1 MAKYSNT
8 VEYNIRTTLDN
19 SGISKL
25 QSELTQLQ
33 NKINVMGAKKLIPQ
47 ESVNKTLAD
56 ITKVKNALTQAFNPK
71 LGMLNTSAFLK
82 NIDKAGLSMSGLYQS
97 FSKAGASGV
106 AAFNSMYG
114 QIAKIDTGMRSV
126 SSTTDKIMNT
136 LGNTVR
142 WGLIASGFA
151 AVMKSVHSAAEYVK
165 DLDKS
170 LTNIQMVTAS
180 ARDTMNDFAVEA
192 NKVAQR
198 LGGTTV
204 QMTNATEVF
213 IRQGY
218 DLATSTQLGE
228 YAVHLA
234 NVSGQDSAMAS
245 DEITAYMN
253 AFKIP
258 LEDLG
263 NAVSKWAAVANNA
276 AVSVEE
282 LSVASQKA
290 AAVATTVGVD
300 MDQFAAHIAAI
311 EATTREAPENIGNGL
326 KTIYSRIADIKLGE
340 TLEDGVDLGS
350 FAKAIEKVGVQVLD
364 TTGNLRNAG
373 DILQDLMVV
382 WQDLDQTQRAA
393 VAKTVAGR
401 FQLAR
406 FEALMNSADI
416 YQTALTTSRA
426 ETGTVTYDR
435 MQETYRNS
443 LEGRSKALQASVEE
457 IFLNLFSTD
466 TFYPAIDALQ
476 GLVDTINDLI
486 KATGGG
492 ETALIGLVSVMTT
505 LASNTMSRGISNFI
519 VNRQADAAA
528 RQNVATAQDF
538 ARAQLAGQGLST
550 TNSRFN
556 AMAQD
561 VAGINQHGS
570 IMNEAQIR
578 QSNELL
584 QQRIQIENDLA
595 IVTEKHNQLEEGLS
609 AAFNILGES
618 ANSSSGELIKLW
630 EAYKS
635 SDGDIQILDKDFKKL
650 QSSMQIVGEKII
662 QLTDLFEADSVAFK
676 NNLSIAKE
684 ASVIL
689 DQVTKSGAYEG
700 EQLRKL
706 ISVKEI
712 LVKISKGEI
721 QTHEELAQALKRA
734 AVAQEDFTAALQTT
748 AQYGEKAGAEIKK
761 TKTQM
766 ADLSAAADHAAGKMQ
781 QMSYGL
787 QLQKATNQIIGLTSA
802 AMSFVFVLQSME
814 NLSSIWENE
823 DLDFGGKI
831 KASLLDFTMIAAM
844 AIPMIGQLKE
854 GFAGIAQAIKLTTAA
869 HIAGS
874 KEAVSSVGLQIIA
887 NEELTRTEKSQ
898 QIQKITGLS
907 VIKNEAVVEA
917 LELQS
922 KGQLN
927 KATLEE
933 IALRRGVSVE
943 TLKEALAKTAG
954 TAANYGFAASLKAV
968 WLATGPMLGI
978 AVAIG
983 AAVAG
988 VKMLINWY
996 NKDAKA
1002 AEDAAKS
1009 SQKLAEQLQAT
1020 KQRSE
1025 ELDKSIS
1032 SYREAM
1038 SALSDLTKGT
1048 EEWNTQLEKTNDT
1061 VIDLLTKYPELAK
1074 YITKLSSGE
1083 LRISNQGLVELEERQ
1098 KNELD
1103 QARAAASMAQVHANE
1118 AQTRADSTYLRR
1130 SIDWSEQQPGSEY
1143 PTVSFLNESQW
1154 EKIVKKVQDEGPGVL
1169 GNDEALADLLGVN
1182 VSHPMIQAIKEAA
1195 DLIAKHVDRREE
1207 TELQNKLLS
1216 ESALET
1222 YLRAQGVY
1230 SDANGL
1236 GSQTVHA
1243 LSLEQQRIYDE
1254 KFAEYQNQSIEDLTQ
1269 QYLASDEGKRYR
1281 LKSTDSHWAPWDNG
1295 QAEAVL
1301 IDPDTK
1307 EEFTLTKEMMAES
1320 LASADSMVEAA
1331 KLWDEVAN
1339 KLLGINNTNIGKDYH
1354 GADTGVLS
1362 GERDTEGN
1370 TNFDFNSMTS
1380 HGMKRFLKDNADTSD
1395 EDLMNTLGIDDKF
1408 AQQRGFESGR
1418 AYISAFRMGMTA
1430 ELNERTKLDKKLD
1443 EGSSWTGEGTAF
1455 QDWGSGLTEIGDIA
1469 GRSYT
1474 NGSESYRQQAEEIL
1488 NTAESVYEL
1497 DEAFDRSYLT
1507 IKDYEEGLLTLGQN
1521 YSDLKPQT
1529 DKLKQAQEKYDKV
1542 LAKTD
1547 HTEEELLESQQE
1559 LIDAQEKLTDSIK
1572 TKEWAKARDMLQD
1585 YADDLE
1591 NAEENEVAYSRA
1603 AQQVADVLSDLTGLD
1618 VSADWIKENNE
1629 AVQDWLNRMEGAG
1642 AKLDALL
1649 SFDSLPDNSGI
1660 IQKFEEIGWAYDDVR
1675 NLIAS
1680 NKITF
1685 DAEGRA
1691 DFSQL
1696 IAEMEA
1702 SGLSADEITEKLM
1715 YLSAYMAAVGNG
1727 SIEITKDGTS
1737 LLKSPP
1743 AITSDMTPEQVTAAI
1758 NDWQQSI
1765 TKELGTG
1772 WTVSGIDLPDSPMS
1786 IPTRNT
1792 GGGGGSSGGS
1802 GGGGGGGGSKGKSIK
1817 AIEPKDAKIDPY
1829 QKVNAELEK
1838 LADEY
1843 TEVDKAKDRMYGDR
1857 YRRAQE
1863 QEIKNLQ
1870 QQNEKLEERV
1880 KISEKLIE
1888 AYRTGQDNPE
1898 YGIYLNGES
1907 FAKYGFTDED
1917 LDGIIDNPWDRIE
1930 ELRKDYYAKVEAA
1943 NAYAGEDRS
1952 EEDQAEFERL
1962 SAIADEAHEL
1972 WSGAQNFAD
1981 EYQEAWDKVRD
1992 DTQQIRENMY
2002 EIEDK
2007 IIDVWNYA
2015 KDAAKELG
2023 EFREDQIDLAETLAT
2038 LWGDDAVKS
2047 LGFAFDRFTN
2057 MFEANEK
2064 SLADAIID
2072 YQNRLNK
2079 ATDENMKQWY
2089 QDQINL
2095 AQKAMANGTSVLDLN
2110 MQRMNEIYKAID
2122 EWKDSGRSE
2131 LFGSNEK
2138 AMWEAFDEAWEDAV
2152 DYAKKLKGY
2161 IEDIHDNI
2169 GQVMD
2174 DMYDAMDRR
2183 NDLFDQVDNQ
2193 YEYLKNMTE
2202 LVHGEKAYD
2211 MLEKVTR
2218 KQAQAGE
2225 ERLKT
2230 LEEERKVNHDMLEK
2244 LEKGSE
2250 EYLQAL
2256 EKEQELDKDI
2266 LDVRENIAE
2275 TYKEAKELANELAV
2289 QNWLDNFTADIN
2301 GVEVPLEYAAD
2312 QWERIKENADNYLD
2326 DLNRAWELE
2335 KLENEYLKLID
2346 DAVDPNIQKQITKQM
2361 QEQLGYLREKDK
2373 LSEYD
2378 VKYANAQLEIL
2389 QKTIALEDARA
2400 NKNQMKLRR
2409 DSQGNYS
2416 YVYAANR
2423 NDVRDKENDLLDA
2436 RMNGYNMSVEASR
2449 NATDDYF
2456 NQIQNMADK
2465 LRSVANDASLSAE
2478 QVDAITQDII
2488 DKGYEYLNAKGEQ
2501 LTTAQRNGIE
2511 SYIQAAK
2518 ELSELNAGNVLD
2530 MSRRLEEGLVDDLGM
2545 VTDTFHT
2552 AVKDWVDGETGLAY
2566 FREAADQTGRDLVRN
2581 VEDFV
2586 IAVGEANTNIEE
2598 PLSGIETKFVDT
2610 NTALTNLMASA
2621 QDFYGF
2627 LEEKSGIVGQAAEDL
2642 ANYQTA
2648 LTEMNS
2654 KMNDYYN
2661 AWEQRG
2667 KELESEKAINS
2678 QLRIDMNNLQEEYE
2692 TKLAE
2697 AQRRAGGGSGGSG
2710 SSGSTDTSNGSVV
2723 GYSGRYYS
2731 DSWGNGPS
2739 GNWFADQPGA
2749 VRISSFSRRS
2759 GYGDYNVHLETLNG
2773 GHLGWVKE
2781 SQLFDTGGYT
2791 GAWGPGGKAAIL
2803 HEKELVL
2810 NAQDTQNMLAA
2821 VSVVRGL
2828 VEMLKG
2834 STFNLNN
2841 MSQRGFASNGIGNNV
2856 EQRVEITAEFP
2867 NVRSAADIETALLN
2881 LSNNAYQYAYNK
2893 NEKFM

>member
-1 MAKYSNT
+1 MSKYSNT
-8 VEYNIRTTLDN
+8 VEYKIRTTLDN
-19 SGISKL
+19 TGIAKL
-25 QSELTQLQ
+25 QAELTQLTNQ
-33 NKINVMGAKKLIPQ
+33 VTLMGSKQLMNSGQ
-47 ESVNKTLAD
+47 VTDTLAK
-56 ITKVKNALTQAFNPK
+56 IKKIQNALTQAFNPK
-71 LGMLNTSAFLK
+71 LGMLNTSSFMKNVGMSMNDMYNTFK
-82 NIDKAGLSMSGLYQS
+82 NIGPSGER
-97 FSKAGASGV
+97 
-106 AAFNSMYG
+106 AFASMYG
-114 QIAKIDTGMRSV
+114 QLTKIDTGMRSI
-126 SSTTDKIMNT
+126 SKTSDKIMNT

-151 AVMKSVHSAAEYVK
+151 AIMNSVHQAATYVK
-165 DLDKS
+165 DLDRS
-170 LTNIQMVTAS
+170 LTNIMMVSGET
-180 ARDTMNDFAVEA
+180 RENMNNFAKDA
-192 NKVAQR
+192 NEVAQR

-204 QMTNATEVF
+204 QMTEATKVF
-213 IRQGY
+213 IQQGY
-218 DLATSTQLGE
+218 SLKESSQLGE

-234 NVSGQDSAMAS
+234 NVSEQDSATAS

-258 LEDLG
+258 LDNLG
-263 NAVSKWAAVANNA
+263 NAISKWAAVANA
-276 AVSVEE
+276 TAVDVEE
-282 LSVASQKA
+282 LSIASQKA
-290 AAVATTVGVD
+290 ASVAATVGVD
-300 MDQFAAHIAAI
+300 LDQFAGHIAAI
-311 EATTREAPENIGNGL
+311 ESVTREAPENIGNGL
-326 KTIYSRIADIKLGE
+326 KTIYSRIADISLGK
-340 TLEDGVDLGS
+340 TLDDDVNLGS
-350 FAKAIEKVGVQVLD
+350 FSKALQKVGVDVLD
-364 TTGNLRNAG
+364 STGKLRDAG
-373 DILQDLMVV
+373 AILEDLMVV

-406 FEALMNSADI
+406 FEALMNRADI
-416 YQTALTTSRA
+416 YENAANISRA
-426 ETGTVTYDR
+426 ESGTTTYDR

-443 LEGRSKALQASVEE
+443 LEGRTKALQASVEQ
-457 IFLNLFSTD
+457 IFLGIFTTD
-466 TFYPAIDALQ
+466 SFYGVIDALQ
-476 GLVDTINDLI
+476 TFVDVINKLIDVSGGGTTVLLGLVAALGKLGSTTI
-486 KATGGG
+486 
-492 ETALIGLVSVMTT
+492 
-505 LASNTMSRGISNFI
+505 SRGISNFI
-519 VNRQADAAA
+519 QNQQANAEGNKNIFEQQRLAKQQLIGQGLMSNNAVMDKAAMDIASVNQYSEGMNAETRAQANKLIEERISLIKMLSQTEEQQVAAEERLRAALAAAGVDAEATTAAIIAQIEALERDGVQITATGEAFEQLRNLVTQTNWSFSEFLEKLKNPNFRLTKNEVTQIANALQNLVEKEIFVGEEAANMQKAINILNKISNTGASIGQLEKALDKAGISFEQFKKTVGKAGINLRQLDAALRKVDATTRESIMAVLQAKEAHAGLTATIEINSQAFAKLAYGGYLQSIANQAINLGMGITQLAFSVSMLKNLGSIWTNEDTEIPEKIADTLLNIAIVAPMLLMGVQQMTQGYQTLKTTVTSLKEQYAALNLIEAANIPIEETKITLTAEQIAFCEANKISQEKYAAALALVRAGEYATVEAALAAITARATEITVTELLTKAVVKLKAALMSLALNPVTLGIIGVVAAIGLVAAAIQGYDESIKNSIKNTGETIEKNGKELQKSLELKPDLEKFKELIGLYRQGKTNSDELKTAADKINESLDDQNLKVLAAAGYWNSYALALEKATEKQKDKILADAMTNFGSAGYNVQNSNDFGQKASRWYNNPLSPLSTVLSTTAGPIKPMMWEGDPKTYLAVQRGLATLNSAQKHGSIGYAA
-528 RQNVATAQDF
+528 GTWSVDGWADAKEIMEDAKAVDEAFQQVLETLDSASDEYATIREFYTSFQGQVTGSDWYKNYSQGQQQVIDAAVLRYQDTPELKYNIGESIEDYTNRVRDITKIYDEEILEGVVEGLALGTSDSSQALSKQLSFEKAYDTAKESAEQKFEDIEKNNKKPSEYKEEILEGIEYIKNLAVSEEEKINFFDLINWEDTDQKIAEQMQKIRENAESAQPLSAKELLGPKIQTAQDY
-538 ARAQLAGQGLST
+538 AAAIDNIT
-550 TNSRFN
+550 YT
-556 AMAQD
+556 
-561 VAGINQHGS
+561 
-570 IMNEAQIR
+570 
-578 QSNELL
+578 
-584 QQRIQIENDLA
+584 DLD
-595 IVTEKHNQLEEGLS
+595 
-609 AAFNILGES
+609 
-618 ANSSSGELIKLW
+618 AN
-630 EAYKS
+630 
-635 SDGDIQILDKDFKKL
+635 KKL
-650 QSSMQIVGEKII
+650 NVEDSTQVQNIKDNYERIVE
-662 QLTDLFEADSVAFK
+662 L
-676 NNLSIAKE
+676 NNEGMNAK
-684 ASVIL
+684 
-689 DQVTKSGAYEG
+689 G
-700 EQLRKL
+700 
-706 ISVKEI
+706 
-712 LVKISKGEI
+712 
-721 QTHEELAQALKRA
+721 
-734 AVAQEDFTAALQTT
+734 
-748 AQYGEKAGAEIKK
+748 
-761 TKTQM
+761 
-766 ADLSAAADHAAGKMQ
+766 
-781 QMSYGL
+781 
-787 QLQKATNQIIGLTSA
+787 
-802 AMSFVFVLQSME
+802 
-814 NLSSIWENE
+814 
-823 DLDFGGKI
+823 
-831 KASLLDFTMIAAM
+831 
-844 AIPMIGQLKE
+844 LKE
-854 GFAGIAQAIKLTTAA
+854 W
-869 HIAGS
+869 
-874 KEAVSSVGLQIIA
+874 
-887 NEELTRTEKSQ
+887 R
-898 QIQKITGLS
+898 
-907 VIKNEAVVEA
+907 
-917 LELQS
+917 
-922 KGQLN
+922 
-927 KATLEE
+927 
-933 IALRRGVSVE
+933 
-943 TLKEALAKTAG
+943 
-954 TAANYGFAASLKAV
+954 
-968 WLATGPMLGI
+968 
-978 AVAIG
+978 
-983 AAVAG
+983 
-988 VKMLINWY
+988 
-996 NKDAKA
+996 
-1002 AEDAAKS
+1002 
-1009 SQKLAEQLQAT
+1009 
-1020 KQRSE
+1020 E
-1025 ELDKSIS
+1025 ELDKTKKSLDEEHKGLLRRQKDGEDVS
-1032 SYREAM
+1032 QALADYNKKVEKLHSDEEDYQKALTNLSLRYAE
-1038 SALSDLTKGT
+1038 SADA
-1048 EEWNTQLEKTNDT
+1048 LEKLNESMEDWEETLNSGNE
-1061 VIDLLTKYPELAK
+1061 KEKAK
-1074 YITKLSSGE
+1074 AFQEIAETLGHLMNLDASTFDVQYITDNLDDIKLAAEGDIDALMR
-1083 LRISNQGLVELEERQ
+1083 LR
-1098 KNELD
+1098 
-1103 QARAAASMAQVHANE
+1103 RAAA
-1118 AQTRADSTYLRR
+1118 
-1130 SIDWSEQQPGSEY
+1130 
-1143 PTVSFLNESQW
+1143 
-1154 EKIVKKVQDEGPGVL
+1154 EKILVDAGL
-1169 GNDEALADLLGVN
+1169 TDEAGQIPQELADILDWAQ
-1182 VSHPMIQAIKEAA
+1182 MIASDNTIEAGAELDTSQVMAALMNMLQAGKITA
-1195 DLIAKHVDRREE
+1195 DQL
-1207 TELQNKLLS
+1207 
-1216 ESALET
+1216 
-1222 YLRAQGVY
+1222 
-1230 SDANGL
+1230 DAML
-1236 GSQTVHA
+1236 
-1243 LSLEQQRIYDE
+1243 
-1254 KFAEYQNQSIEDLTQ
+1254 QSISGMGIVPDYDTGHLMQ
-1269 QYLASDEGKRYR
+1269 LAASDNPLLAGAATAMVYGIKWR
-1281 LKSTDSHWAPWDNG
+1281 KIGNTDSN
-1295 QAEAVL
+1295 
-1301 IDPDTK
+1301 
-1307 EEFTLTKEMMAES
+1307 FT
-1320 LASADSMVEAA
+1320 
-1331 KLWDEVAN
+1331 AN
-1339 KLLGINNTNIGKDYH
+1339 
-1354 GADTGVLS
+1354 
-1362 GERDTEGN
+1362 
-1370 TNFDFNSMTS
+1370 
-1380 HGMKRFLKDNADTSD
+1380 
-1395 EDLMNTLGIDDKF
+1395 
-1408 AQQRGFESGR
+1408 
-1418 AYISAFRMGMTA
+1418 
-1430 ELNERTKLDKKLD
+1430 
-1443 EGSSWTGEGTAF
+1443 
-1455 QDWGSGLTEIGDIA
+1455 
-1469 GRSYT
+1469 
-1474 NGSESYRQQAEEIL
+1474 
-1488 NTAESVYEL
+1488 
-1497 DEAFDRSYLT
+1497 
-1507 IKDYEEGLLTLGQN
+1507 
-1521 YSDLKPQT
+1521 
-1529 DKLKQAQEKYDKV
+1529 
-1542 LAKTD
+1542 
-1547 HTEEELLESQQE
+1547 
-1559 LIDAQEKLTDSIK
+1559 
-1572 TKEWAKARDMLQD
+1572 
-1585 YADDLE
+1585 
-1591 NAEENEVAYSRA
+1591 
-1603 AQQVADVLSDLTGLD
+1603 
-1618 VSADWIKENNE
+1618 
-1629 AVQDWLNRMEGAG
+1629 
-1642 AKLDALL
+1642 
-1649 SFDSLPDNSGI
+1649 LPS
-1660 IQKFEEIGWAYDDVR
+1660 
-1675 NLIAS
+1675 
-1680 NKITF
+1680 
-1685 DAEGRA
+1685 
-1691 DFSQL
+1691 
-1696 IAEMEA
+1696 
-1702 SGLSADEITEKLM
+1702 
-1715 YLSAYMAAVGNG
+1715 
-1727 SIEITKDGTS
+1727 
-1737 LLKSPP
+1737 
-1743 AITSDMTPEQVTAAI
+1743 
-1758 NDWQQSI
+1758 
-1765 TKELGTG
+1765 
-1772 WTVSGIDLPDSPMS
+1772 
-1786 IPTRNT
+1786 
-1792 GGGGGSSGGS
+1792 SSGKGS
-1802 GGGGGGGGSKGKSIK
+1802 GGGGGGSGSKGKDIK
-1817 AIEPKDAKIDPY
+1817 PIEEKEVDIDPY

-1870 QQNEKLEERV
+1870 KQNEKLEERV

-2089 QDQINL
+2089 QDQIDL

-2161 IEDIHDNI
+2161 IEDIHENI

-2289 QNWLDNFTADIN
+2289 QNWLDNFTGDIN

-2530 MSRRLEEGLVDDLGM
+2530 MSRQLEEGLVDDLGM

-2566 FREAADQTGRDLVRN
+2566 FRDAADQTGRDLVRN
-2581 VEDFV
+2581 VKDFV

-2710 SSGSTDTSNGSVV
+2710 SGGSTDTSNGSVV